1 MFVLLWT
8 KMSGGHSRMPE
19 QKWAQFDT
27 AEAAYRVMSA
37 HPDNDYIVIEGEV
50 VNLEATIEVKRTSNK
65 TRSYASAPQISTL
78 LMD

>member
-8 KMSGGHSRMPE
+8 KMSGGHSRIPE

-37 HPDNDYIVIEGEV
+37 HPDNNYIVIEGEV
-50 VNLEATIEVKRTSNK
+50 VNLEATVEVKRLPK
-65 TRSYASAPQISTL
+65 IRSYATASQVNTL